1 MKNIL
6 FSKDIY
12 NYFKEMDYHIV
23 NPFPIVNNKDTVFYS
38 AGIQP
43 LLNSYLNDELEDK
56 KNLFIAQPVIRTQYL
71 DVLSEGTSLAF
82 INSTTAKFNLSENEY
97 LKLIKDW
104 LDFFYQLGL
113 EKRNITSSCDFYEDK
128 WNNINLSGN
137 RTFYYY
143 NNIEIGDTTFFTSI
157 DNEKIDSMCDL
168 GFGIERIRWCINGN
182 RSYFNLFSDSDKLSS
197 SEKGLISA
205 ITLLAICGVKP
216 SQKNSGYRARLF
228 SKKLADLLSSS
239 KLNVEDLKYFKECI
253 LYWQDWQK
261 ISDAFDFSIIE
272 NEYERNC
279 NSNIINMLVNEGYK
293 VAGININIPWNEM
306 QKRLSS
312 SGVPKERIKKII
324 R

>member
-113 EKRNITSSCDFYEDK
+113 EKRNLTSCCDFYEDK

-143 NNIEIGDTTFFTSI
+143 NNIEIGDTTFFTRI

-182 RSYFNLFSDSDKLSS
+182 KSYFNLFSDSDKLSS

-239 KLNVEDLKYFKECI
+239 KLKVEDLKYFKECI